1 MLQLLPI
8 SFRRFAILSVIASAL
23 VGMVQPATGQGINVG
38 YAEGPAIR
46 GTSMAMPLPPGS
58 PTLGGPLQPDRTI
71 HPSASPYLFQS
82 GTSNDIIHTG
92 ANVTASFPVTGRASA
107 Y

>member
-1 MLQLLPI
+1 MREFMFHSRLTIL
-8 SFRRFAILSVIASAL
+8 RHGAILSAL
-23 VGMVQPATGQGINVG
+23 VVAFGGVVQSANGQGINVG

-58 PTLGGPLQPDRTI
+58 PNPGGPLQAGRMI

-82 GTSNDIIHTG
+82 GSSNNVILTG
-92 ANVTASFPVTGRASA
+92 ATPQHPSP
-107 Y
+107 